1 MNLSKI
7 ERQLQG
13 EAERQMEIIFPATA
27 IALKKYF
34 DWGSLKIEHLFDEV
48 ANVYD
53 ECSDGGIEVSMIQML
68 EEQTGI
74 NLKAEPNG
82 KSWREL
88 CFLNHEITLG
98 SPNKSQLTEA
108 QFYAM
113 RVQQIKWVSPAVLA
127 AVFIALYRKFRFS
140 RPMLQELMGYI
151 DQIRQQYKF
160 KAKKIQAE
168 CYNATGIQII
178 GNQVKR
184 GKE

>member
-1 MNLSKI
+1 MNLAKI

-13 EAERQMEIIFPATA
+13 EAERQMGIIFPATA
-27 IALKKYF
+27 IALKKYYE
-34 DWGSLKIEHLFDEV
+34 WGSLRIEHLFDEV
-48 ANVYD
+48 SIVYD
-53 ECSDGGIEVSMIQML
+53 ECSEGGLTVSMIQML

-98 SPNKSQLTEA
+98 SPKKTQFTEA
-108 QFYAM
+108 QIYAM

-151 DQIRQQYKF
+151 DQIRQQYNF

-168 CYNATGIQII
+168 CYNVTGIQICDNKI
-178 GNQVKR
+178 NR
-184 GKE
+184 G